1 MNIWEL
7 LGISPTLDV
16 SAIKRAY
23 AKKLKVYHPE
33 DDPEGFQRLREAYE
47 RALKE
52 AKYLKEAQQPIQSS
66 YVEPATGPHAE
77 PVQPDAP
84 NREPASWLDSA
95 PATPSPS
102 HSFVEETMQ
111 QIEALYDKLPTR
123 TDAGLWRELLAQ
135 EELWNM
141 NVKAALNERLLA
153 FLSEHGHLPKPVWAL
168 LDEHFLWSSQ
178 ERELY
183 KRYPEDFVD
192 YLLMEITKPWE
203 LRYEF
208 IPETIDYEAFIG
220 YRDAAQHALMHND
233 LEAAEPY
240 LAAARDLFADDPD
253 LLRLIGNFY
262 VRTGDLEHALQ
273 TYSRLIDIHPADL
286 DGFIHRAALS
296 LEAGNLR
303 QAFSD
308 YQHILSH
315 TSDDLQALSG
325 LARCYI
331 AYDKL
336 AEAKSLLELIIA
348 QYPFDLDSRIRLMD
362 VNKQL
367 AGKLRTEL
375 TFSPEQVELQFALA
389 QIYFDLEQFDP
400 CCKAFDNLQSLTAL
414 NSDMYLLWARA
425 LFQRGSKNKAFELFG
440 KAWTAAQTEG
450 VNGYEILVHRG
461 MAYLKAGN
469 TKLAVRDL
477 SAALRM
483 NEYDAAV
490 LGHLATACLN
500 EKQWHEGI
508 GFADR
513 AISIDPS
520 NWYFY
525 SVRGLC
531 HYNLNNNREALH
543 DHAVVVEHEFD
554 FDEAWFRKGMLHLRL
569 GQYPEAITCFETE
582 MAWNNDKYSY
592 YYVAGA
598 CFLNRDYKA
607 ALEAIR
613 KFKLAFPDD
622 SSGYMIEG
630 DIYRAMGDE
639 AKAKEIYFKAAELFE
654 DEYYPTQVALYYLLK
669 EWNPEKYKQMASF
682 IRRLADGWP
691 DDTWVQLERFKFIVN
706 TKSWEYIPSMVKNYF
721 VRFRDDPSYDS
732 LIWLYSGVAYYH
744 EGKYAESIESLKRAH
759 ELGERK
765 SASIYLSMAHVKQE
779 RMAEALSYAL
789 QACQE
794 DPDNEEY
801 RLFYNQLQDPTDK
814 KSLWGLLGIKK
825 KSSRYIPETLFL
837 KHQDVGDVL
846 DLHFM
851 LDEEEDEDEDGEDE
865 DE

>member
-7 LGISPTLDV
+7 LGISPTLEV
-16 SAIKRAY
+16 SVIKRAY
-23 AKKLKVYHPE
+23 ARKLKVYHPE
-33 DDPEGFQRLREAYE
+33 DDPDGFQRLREAYE
-47 RALKE
+47 QALNE
-52 AKYLKEAQQPIQSS
+52 AKYLKEAQQPLRPDST
-66 YVEPATGPHAE
+66 EPASDPQDE
-77 PVQPDAP
+77 PVQPDTP
-84 NREPASWLDSA
+84 DREPASWVDGD
-95 PATPSPS
+95 PAASSPS
-102 HSFVEETMQ
+102 HSFVEETMKR
-111 QIEALYDKLPTR
+111 IEALYANLPTR
-123 TDAGLWRELLAQ
+123 IDVSLWRELFAQ

-141 NVKAALNERLLA
+141 NVKAALHERLLA
-153 FLSEHGHLPKPVWAL
+153 FLAEHNHLPKPVWAL
-168 LDEHFLWSSQ
+168 LDEHFCWTSQ
-178 ERELY
+178 ERELT
-183 KRYPEDFVD
+183 KRYPEDFVG
-192 YLLMEITKPWE
+192 YLLMEVTKPWE

-208 IPETIDYEAFIG
+208 IPETIDYDAFIG
-220 YRDAAQHALMHND
+220 YRNAAQHALMQNN
-233 LEAAEPY
+233 LEDAEPY

-273 TYSRLIDIHPADL
+273 TYSRLIELHPADL

-296 LEAGNLR
+296 LEGGNLR

-308 YQHILSH
+308 YQHLLSH
-315 TSDDLQALSG
+315 MPDDLQALSG
-325 LARCYI
+325 LARCYA
-331 AYDKL
+331 AYDRL
-336 AEAKSLLELIIA
+336 PEAKAVLELTVA
-348 QYPFDLDSRIRLMD
+348 QHPFDLDSRIRLMD

-367 AGKLRTEL
+367 AGKIRTEL
-375 TFSPEQVELQFALA
+375 ILSPEQAELQFALA

-400 CCKAFDNLQSLTAL
+400 CCKVFDTIQTLTAL

-425 LFQRGSKNKAFELFG
+425 SFKRRLKNKASELFE
-440 KAWTAAQTEG
+440 KAWTAAQSEG

-461 MAYLKAGN
+461 IAYLKAKN

-490 LGHLATACLN
+490 LGHLASICLK

-513 AISIDPS
+513 AIAIDPT
-520 NWYFY
+520 NWHYY

-531 HYNLNNNREALH
+531 HYHLNNNREALN
-543 DHAVVVEHEFD
+543 DHAVVVEHEYD

-582 MAWNNDKYSY
+582 MAWNHEEDSY

-598 CFLNRDYKA
+598 CFLNRDYTA
-607 ALEAIR
+607 ALEAICTYKR
-613 KFKLAFPDD
+613 AHPDD
-622 SSGYMIEG
+622 AIGYMIEG

-639 AKAKEIYFKAAELFE
+639 AKAKEIYFEAAELFK
-654 DEYYPTQVALYYLLK
+654 DDYYPTQLALYYLLK
-669 EWNPEKYKQMASF
+669 EWKLTTGKQMTAF
-682 IRRLADGWP
+682 IRRLAAGWP
-691 DDTWVQLERFKFIVN
+691 NDTWAQLERLKFMIN
-706 TKSWEYIPSMVKNYF
+706 TDLWEHVPELVKTYF
-721 VRFRDDPSYDS
+721 ANCSDDPSYDS

-765 SASIYLSMAHVKQE
+765 TVSIYLSMAHVKLE

-801 RLFYNQLQDPTDK
+801 RLFYNRLQESADK
-814 KSLWGLLGIKK
+814 KSLWGLFGIKK
-825 KSSRYIPETLFL
+825 KFRIPRTLFL
-837 KHQDVGDVL
+837 KHQDVGDVHA
-846 DLHFM
+846 LHFM
-851 LDEEEDEDEDGEDE
+851 LDEDEDGDEEDE
-865 DE
+865 